1 MSPSD
6 KLFSF
11 HITLD
16 RWGRL
21 SPNSLL
27 LVVVF
32 KRTDSKHLAPMLLM
46 IIIDVLFSVSH
57 QSSLS
62 LFLLHNMTSLV
73 PTHIAC
79 TSIRS
84 VQFICVL
91 ICSRCLHCFLQ
102 NFHFKILAIFFKL
115 NSLQILSSILLSES
129 PELAE
134 DMQCSFGETG
144 TLDFVFTM
152 IQPFFVLSF
161 QRDSI
166 TFWREKGFVNYQW
179 KKQRNMRYLWLI
191 LLTHAQFERLQSR
204 LTE

>member
-32 KRTDSKHLAPMLLM
+32 KRTDSKHLAPMILM

-62 LFLLHNMTSLV
+62 LSFSY
-73 PTHIAC
+73 I
-79 TSIRS
+79 IWR
-84 VQFICVL
+84 VQF
-91 ICSRCLHCFLQ
+91 LHILHAHQSDQFNL
-102 NFHFKILAIFFKL
+102 FVYSFAVDAYTVFFKIY
-115 NSLQILSSILLSES
+115 ILK
-129 PELAE
+129 
-134 DMQCSFGETG
+134 F
-144 TLDFVFTM
+144 
-152 IQPFFVLSF
+152 
-161 QRDSI
+161 
-166 TFWREKGFVNYQW
+166 
-179 KKQRNMRYLWLI
+179 
-191 LLTHAQFERLQSR
+191 
-204 LTE
+204 